1 MGTMPRNT
9 LISFREPSI
18 FSVISRSFLYAIDHK
33 FNLPVLSQFVQ
44 NELLVK
50 T

>member
-1 MGTMPRNT
+1 MGSMPRNI
-9 LISFREPSI
+9 LISREPSS

-50 T
+50 P